1 MDGSLGRLVVALARR
16 FPTVNGFMGV
26 EPTII
31 TSERFSAAR
40 NQPMRRTDPANGRT
54 AAGVVQSEIGVTNRI
69 RTGTNAVTGRDAACY
84 IMITILKSKIGN
96 AKCRVE
102 SRMSAS
108 FHSSPCILRSSL
120 NWGPW
125 SDSHRRLRV
134 YETRPVASEA
144 QGL

>member
-84 IMITILKSKIGN
+84 IMITINRPAI
-96 AKCRVE
+96 R
-102 SRMSAS
+102 
-108 FHSSPCILRSSL
+108 SSPSVG
-120 NWGPW
+120 WGPW

-144 QGL
+144 QGRKEKAEG